1 MKNMIKDIIIAI
13 DGHSGCGK
21 SSTAK
26 ELAKH
31 FKYKYLDSGAMYRAV
46 TLFFLRNKVDINDIN
61 KVRDSLGK
69 IFIDF
74 VIKSGIQKIFLNGKC
89 VEDLIRKEDIS
100 KKVSVVSAIPE
111 VRKFLVNIQKKMGL
125 NKKIVVE
132 GRDITTV
139 VFPNAEIKVFMT
151 ASLDVRARRRYEEM
165 KISNRDITLDQVSDN
180 LKDRDEKDSSREDS
194 PLLKVDDAYYVD
206 TSSLK
211 LDDQIKKIKT
221 LVYEKFG

>member
-1 MKNMIKDIIIAI
+1 MIKDIIIAI

-46 TLFFLRNKVDINDIN
+46 TLFFLRNQVDINDIN
-61 KVRDSLGK
+61 KVKDSLEK
-69 IFIDF
+69 ISIDF

-89 VEDLIRKEDIS
+89 VEDLIRKENIS
-100 KKVSVVSAIPE
+100 KKVSVISAIPE

-139 VFPNAEIKVFMT
+139 VFPQAEIKIFMT
-151 ASLDVRARRRYEEM
+151 ASLDVRARRRYKEM
-165 KISNRDITLDQVSDN
+165 KISNPDITLDHVSDN

-206 TSSLK
+206 TSFLK
-211 LDDQIKKIKT
+211 LDDQIEKIKT

>member
-46 TLFFLRNKVDINDIN
+46 TLFFLRNKVDINDIK
-61 KVRDSLGK
+61 KVRDSLDK
-69 IFIDF
+69 ISIDF
-74 VIKSGIQKIFLNGKC
+74 VVKFGIQKIFLNGKC
-89 VEDLIRKEDIS
+89 VEDLIRKENIS

-139 VFPNAEIKVFMT
+139 VFPDAEIKIFMT

-165 KISNRDITLDQVSDN
+165 KISNPDITLDQVSDN

>member
-46 TLFFLRNKVDINDIN
+46 TLFFLRNKVDINDID
-61 KVRDSLGK
+61 KVRDSLEK
-69 IFIDF
+69 ISIDF

-89 VEDLIRKEDIS
+89 VENLIRKENIS

-180 LKDRDEKDSSREDS
+180 LKYRDEKDSSREDS

>member
-1 MKNMIKDIIIAI
+1 MIKDIIIAI

-46 TLFFLRNKVDINDIN
+46 TLFFLRNKVDINDIGQ
-61 KVRDSLGK
+61 VRDSLEK
-69 IFIDF
+69 ISIDF

-89 VEDLIRKEDIS
+89 VEDLIRKENIS

-139 VFPNAEIKVFMT
+139 VFPNAEIKIFMT

-165 KISNRDITLDQVSDN
+165 KISNPDITLDQVSDN

-194 PLLKVDDAYYVD
+194 PLLKVDDAYYID

>member
-26 ELAKH
+26 ALAKH

-46 TLFFLRNKVDINDIN
+46 TLFFLRNKVDINDIG
-61 KVRDSLGK
+61 KVRDSLEK
-69 IFIDF
+69 ISIDF
-74 VIKSGIQKIFLNGKC
+74 VIKSGIQKTFLNGKC
-89 VEDLIRKEDIS
+89 VEDIIRKENVL

-111 VRKFLVNIQKKMGL
+111 VRKFLVNIQKKMGI

-139 VFPNAEIKVFMT
+139 VFPNAEVKVFMT

-165 KISNRDITLDQVSDN
+165 KISNPDITLDQVSDN
-180 LKDRDEKDSSREDS
+180 LKDRDKKDSNREDS

-211 LDDQIKKIKT
+211 LDDQIEKIKT

>member
-26 ELAKH
+26 ALAKH

-46 TLFFLRNKVDINDIN
+46 TLFFLRNKVDINDIGQ
-61 KVRDSLGK
+61 VRDSLEK
-69 IFIDF
+69 ISIDF
-74 VIKSGIQKIFLNGKC
+74 VIKSGIQKTFLNGKC
-89 VEDLIRKEDIS
+89 VEDIIRKENIL

-111 VRKFLVNIQKKMGL
+111 VRKFLVKIQKKMGI

-139 VFPNAEIKVFMT
+139 VFPNAEVKVFMT

-165 KISNRDITLDQVSDN
+165 KISNPDITLDQVSNN
-180 LKDRDEKDSSREDS
+180 LKDRDKKDSNREDS

-211 LDDQIKKIKT
+211 LDDQIEKIKT

>member
-26 ELAKH
+26 ALAKH

-46 TLFFLRNKVDINDIN
+46 TLFFLRNKVDINDIGQ
-61 KVRDSLGK
+61 VRDSLEK
-69 IFIDF
+69 ISIDF
-74 VIKSGIQKIFLNGKC
+74 VIKSGIQKTFLNGKC
-89 VEDLIRKEDIS
+89 VEDIIRKENIL

-111 VRKFLVNIQKKMGL
+111 VRKFLVKIQKKMGT

-139 VFPNAEIKVFMT
+139 VFPNAEVKVFMT

-165 KISNRDITLDQVSDN
+165 KISNPDITLDQVSDN
-180 LKDRDEKDSSREDS
+180 LKDRDKKDSNREDS

-211 LDDQIKKIKT
+211 LDDQIEKIKT

>member
-46 TLFFLRNKVDINDIN
+46 TLFFLRNKVDINDIK
-61 KVRDSLGK
+61 KVRDSLDK
-69 IFIDF
+69 ISIDF
-74 VIKSGIQKIFLNGKC
+74 VVKFGIQKIFLNGKC
-89 VEDLIRKEDIS
+89 VEDIIRKENIS

-165 KISNRDITLDQVSDN
+165 KISNPDITLDQVSDN

-194 PLLKVDDAYYVD
+194 PLLKVDDAYYID

>member
-1 MKNMIKDIIIAI
+1 MIKDIIIAI

-61 KVRDSLGK
+61 KVKDSLEK
-69 IFIDF
+69 ISIDF
-74 VIKSGIQKIFLNGKC
+74 VIKSGIQKIFLNEKC
-89 VEDLIRKEDIS
+89 VEDLVRKENIS
-100 KKVSVVSAIPE
+100 KKVSVISAIPE

-139 VFPNAEIKVFMT
+139 VFPQAEIKIFMT
-151 ASLDVRARRRYEEM
+151 ASLDVRARRRYKEM
-165 KISNRDITLDQVSDN
+165 KISNPDITLDQVSDN

-206 TSSLK
+206 TSFLK
-211 LDDQIKKIKT
+211 LDDQIEKIKT

>member
-89 VEDLIRKEDIS
+89 VEDLIRKENIS

-165 KISNRDITLDQVSDN
+165 KISNPDITLDQVSDN
-180 LKDRDEKDSSREDS
+180 LKYRDEKDSSREDS

>member
-46 TLFFLRNKVDINDIN
+46 TLFFLRNKVDINDIK
-61 KVRDSLGK
+61 KVRDSLDK
-69 IFIDF
+69 ISIDF
-74 VIKSGIQKIFLNGKC
+74 VVKFGIQKIFLNGKC
-89 VEDLIRKEDIS
+89 VEDLIRKENIS

-139 VFPNAEIKVFMT
+139 VFPDAEIKIFMT

-165 KISNRDITLDQVSDN
+165 KISNPDITLDQVSDN

-194 PLLKVDDAYYVD
+194 PLFKVDDAYYVD

>member
-61 KVRDSLGK
+61 KVKDSLEK
-69 IFIDF
+69 ISIDF

-89 VEDLIRKEDIS
+89 VEDLIRKENIS
-100 KKVSVVSAIPE
+100 KKVSLVSAIPE

-139 VFPNAEIKVFMT
+139 VFPQAEIKIFMT
-151 ASLDVRARRRYEEM
+151 ASLDVRARRRYKEM
-165 KISNRDITLDQVSDN
+165 KISNPDITLDHVSDN

-206 TSSLK
+206 TSFLK
-211 LDDQIKKIKT
+211 LDDQIEKIKT

>member
-61 KVRDSLGK
+61 KVRDSLDK

-89 VEDLIRKEDIS
+89 VEDLIRKENIS

-139 VFPNAEIKVFMT
+139 VFPNAEIKIFMT

-165 KISNRDITLDQVSDN
+165 KISNPDITLDQVSDN

-194 PLLKVDDAYYVD
+194 PLLKVDDAYYID

>member
-26 ELAKH
+26 ALAKH

-46 TLFFLRNKVDINDIN
+46 TLFFLRNKVDINDIGQ
-61 KVRDSLGK
+61 VRDSLEK
-69 IFIDF
+69 ISIDF
-74 VIKSGIQKIFLNGKC
+74 VIKSGIQKTFLNGKC
-89 VEDLIRKEDIS
+89 VEDIIRKENVL

-111 VRKFLVNIQKKMGL
+111 VRKFLVKIQKKMGI

-139 VFPNAEIKVFMT
+139 VFPNAEVKVFMT

-165 KISNRDITLDQVSDN
+165 KISNPDITLDQVSDN
-180 LKDRDEKDSSREDS
+180 LKNRDEKDSSREDS

-211 LDDQIKKIKT
+211 LDDQIEKIKT

>member
-26 ELAKH
+26 ALAKH

-46 TLFFLRNKVDINDIN
+46 TLFFLRNKVDTNNIS
-61 KVRDSLGK
+61 KVRDSLEK
-69 IFIDF
+69 ISIDF
-74 VIKSGIQKIFLNGKC
+74 VIKSGIQKTFLNGKC
-89 VEDLIRKEDIS
+89 VEDIIRKENIL

-165 KISNRDITLDQVSDN
+165 KISNPDITLDQVSDN
-180 LKDRDEKDSSREDS
+180 LKDRDKKDSNREDS

-211 LDDQIKKIKT
+211 LDDQIEKIKT

>member
-46 TLFFLRNKVDINDIN
+46 TLFFLRNKVDINDIK
-61 KVRDSLGK
+61 KVRDSLDK
-69 IFIDF
+69 ISIDF
-74 VIKSGIQKIFLNGKC
+74 VVKFGIQKIFLNGKC
-89 VEDLIRKEDIS
+89 VEDIIRKENIS

-139 VFPNAEIKVFMT
+139 VFPDAEIKIFMT
-151 ASLDVRARRRYEEM
+151 ASLNVRARRRYEEM
-165 KISNRDITLDQVSDN
+165 KISNPDITLDQVSDN

>member
-89 VEDLIRKEDIS
+89 VEDLIRKENIS

-165 KISNRDITLDQVSDN
+165 KISNPDITLDQVSDN

>member
-61 KVRDSLGK
+61 KVRDSLDK

-89 VEDLIRKEDIS
+89 VEDLIRKENIS
-100 KKVSVVSAIPE
+100 KKVSLVSAIPE

-139 VFPNAEIKVFMT
+139 VFPNAEIKIFMT

-165 KISNRDITLDQVSDN
+165 KISNPDITLDQVSDN

>member
-61 KVRDSLGK
+61 KVRDSLDK

-89 VEDLIRKEDIS
+89 VEDLIRKENIS

-139 VFPNAEIKVFMT
+139 VFPDAEIKIFMT

-165 KISNRDITLDQVSDN
+165 KISNPDITLDQVSDN

>member
-26 ELAKH
+26 ALAKH

-46 TLFFLRNKVDINDIN
+46 TLFFLRNKVDINDIG
-61 KVRDSLGK
+61 KVRDSLEK
-69 IFIDF
+69 ISIDF
-74 VIKSGIQKIFLNGKC
+74 VIKSGIQKTFLNGKC
-89 VEDLIRKEDIS
+89 VEDIIRKENIL

-180 LKDRDEKDSSREDS
+180 LKYRDEKDSSREDS

-211 LDDQIKKIKT
+211 LDDQIEKIKT

>member
-61 KVRDSLGK
+61 KVKDSLEK
-69 IFIDF
+69 ISIDF

-89 VEDLIRKEDIS
+89 VEDLIRKENIS
-100 KKVSVVSAIPE
+100 KKVSVISAIPE

-139 VFPNAEIKVFMT
+139 VFPQAEIKIFMT
-151 ASLDVRARRRYEEM
+151 ASLDVRARRRYKEM
-165 KISNRDITLDQVSDN
+165 KISNPDITLDQVSDN

-206 TSSLK
+206 TSFLK
-211 LDDQIKKIKT
+211 LDDQIEKIKT

>member
-89 VEDLIRKEDIS
+89 VENLIRKENIS

-180 LKDRDEKDSSREDS
+180 LKYRDEKDSSREDS

>member
-1 MKNMIKDIIIAI
+1 MIKDIIIAI

-46 TLFFLRNKVDINDIN
+46 TLFFLRNKVDINDIK
-61 KVRDSLGK
+61 KVRDSLDK
-69 IFIDF
+69 ISIDF
-74 VIKSGIQKIFLNGKC
+74 VVKFGIQKIFLNGKC
-89 VEDLIRKEDIS
+89 VEDIIRKENIS

-139 VFPNAEIKVFMT
+139 VFPDAEIKIFMT
-151 ASLDVRARRRYEEM
+151 ASLNVRARRRYEEM
-165 KISNRDITLDQVSDN
+165 KISNPDITLDQVSDN

>member
-26 ELAKH
+26 ALAKH

-46 TLFFLRNKVDINDIN
+46 TLFFLRNKVDINDIGQ
-61 KVRDSLGK
+61 VRDSLEK
-69 IFIDF
+69 ISIDF
-74 VIKSGIQKIFLNGKC
+74 VIKSGIQKTFLNGKC
-89 VEDLIRKEDIS
+89 VEDLIRKENIL

-111 VRKFLVNIQKKMGL
+111 VRKFLVKIQKKIGL

-165 KISNRDITLDQVSDN
+165 KISNPDITLDQVSDN
-180 LKDRDEKDSSREDS
+180 LKNRDEKDSNREDS

-211 LDDQIKKIKT
+211 LDDQIEKIKT

>member
-26 ELAKH
+26 ALAKH

-46 TLFFLRNKVDINDIN
+46 TLFFLRNKVDINDIGQ
-61 KVRDSLGK
+61 VRDSLEK
-69 IFIDF
+69 ISIDF
-74 VIKSGIQKIFLNGKC
+74 VIKSGIQKTFLNGKC
-89 VEDLIRKEDIS
+89 VEDIIRKENVL

-165 KISNRDITLDQVSDN
+165 KISNPDITLDQVSDN
-180 LKDRDEKDSSREDS
+180 LKNRDEKDSSREDS

-211 LDDQIKKIKT
+211 LDDQIEKIKT

>member
-1 MKNMIKDIIIAI
+1 MIKDIIIAI

-61 KVRDSLGK
+61 KVKDSLEK
-69 IFIDF
+69 ISIDF

-89 VEDLIRKEDIS
+89 VEDLIRKENIS

-139 VFPNAEIKVFMT
+139 VFPQAEIKIFMT
-151 ASLDVRARRRYEEM
+151 ASLDVRARRRYKEM
-165 KISNRDITLDQVSDN
+165 KISNPDITLDHVSDN

-206 TSSLK
+206 TSFLK
-211 LDDQIKKIKT
+211 LDDQIEKIKT

>member
-46 TLFFLRNKVDINDIN
+46 TLFFLRNKVDINDIGQ
-61 KVRDSLGK
+61 VRDSLEK
-69 IFIDF
+69 ISIDF
-74 VIKSGIQKIFLNGKC
+74 VIKSGIQKTFLNGKC
-89 VEDLIRKEDIS
+89 VEDIIRKENVL

-165 KISNRDITLDQVSDN
+165 KISNPDITLDQVSDN
-180 LKDRDEKDSSREDS
+180 LKDRDKKDSNREDS

-211 LDDQIKKIKT
+211 LDDQIEKIKT

>member
-26 ELAKH
+26 ALAKH

-46 TLFFLRNKVDINDIN
+46 TLFFLRNKVDINDIGQ
-61 KVRDSLGK
+61 VRDSLEK
-69 IFIDF
+69 ISIDF

-89 VEDLIRKEDIS
+89 VEDIIRKENIS

-139 VFPNAEIKVFMT
+139 VFPDAEIKIFMT
-151 ASLDVRARRRYEEM
+151 ASLNVRARRRYEEM
-165 KISNRDITLDQVSDN
+165 KISNPDITLDQVSDN

-206 TSSLK
+206 TSFLK

>member
-1 MKNMIKDIIIAI
+1 MIKDIIIAI

-26 ELAKH
+26 EIAKH

-61 KVRDSLGK
+61 KVKDSLEK
-69 IFIDF
+69 ISIDF

-89 VEDLIRKEDIS
+89 VEDLIRKENIS
-100 KKVSVVSAIPE
+100 KKVSVISAIPE

-139 VFPNAEIKVFMT
+139 VFPQAEIKIFMT
-151 ASLDVRARRRYEEM
+151 ASLDVRARRRYKEM
-165 KISNRDITLDQVSDN
+165 KISNPDITLDHVSDN

-206 TSSLK
+206 TSFLK
-211 LDDQIKKIKT
+211 LDDQIEKIKT

>member
-1 MKNMIKDIIIAI
+1 MSDNFFP
-13 DGHSGCGK
+13 S
-21 SSTAK
+21 
-26 ELAKH
+26 
-31 FKYKYLDSGAMYRAV
+31 LD
-46 TLFFLRNKVDINDIN
+46 
-61 KVRDSLGK
+61 K
-69 IFIDF
+69 ISIDF
-74 VIKSGIQKIFLNGKC
+74 VVKFGIQKIFLNGKC
-89 VEDLIRKEDIS
+89 VEDIIRKENIS

-139 VFPNAEIKVFMT
+139 VFPNAEIKIFMT

-165 KISNRDITLDQVSDN
+165 KISNPDITLDQVSDN

-194 PLLKVDDAYYVD
+194 PLLKVDDTYYVD

>member
-1 MKNMIKDIIIAI
+1 MIKDIIIAI

-61 KVRDSLGK
+61 KVKDSLEK
-69 IFIDF
+69 ISIDF
-74 VIKSGIQKIFLNGKC
+74 VIKFGIQKIFLNGKC
-89 VEDLIRKEDIS
+89 VEDLIRKENIS

-139 VFPNAEIKVFMT
+139 VFPQAEIKIFMT
-151 ASLDVRARRRYEEM
+151 ASLDVRARRRYKEM
-165 KISNRDITLDQVSDN
+165 KISNPDITLDQVSDN

-206 TSSLK
+206 TSFLK
-211 LDDQIKKIKT
+211 LDDQIEKIKT

>member
-26 ELAKH
+26 ALAKH

-46 TLFFLRNKVDINDIN
+46 TLFFLRNKVDINDIGQ
-61 KVRDSLGK
+61 VRDSLEK
-69 IFIDF
+69 ISIDF
-74 VIKSGIQKIFLNGKC
+74 VIKSGIQKTFLNGKC
-89 VEDLIRKEDIS
+89 VEDIIRKENIL

-165 KISNRDITLDQVSDN
+165 KISNPDITLDQVSDN
-180 LKDRDEKDSSREDS
+180 LKNRDEKDSSREDS

-211 LDDQIKKIKT
+211 LDDQIEKIKT

>member
-26 ELAKH
+26 ALAKH

-61 KVRDSLGK
+61 KVRDSLDK

-89 VEDLIRKEDIS
+89 VEDLIRKENIS
-100 KKVSVVSAIPE
+100 KKVSLVSAIPE

-165 KISNRDITLDQVSDN
+165 KISNPDITLDQVSDN